1 MYLRSARENNV
12 YLTDFQAIWHQ
23 CNNVTNRT
31 ISNKYD
37 TCTIFFII
45 RNKCDI
51 ANRQKTLPLHSNP
64 KRTGNYTALRTSF
77 KPHSNDRVLLK
88 TSLTEQRLV
97 YSKTKRRS
105 PKSLSVRF
113 LRQQRTLPL
122 NKGDHRGNYTFPH
135 RPKHYH

>member
-1 MYLRSARENNV
+1 MSDFIAHILHLFREFFSRKGCISMYLRSARENNV

-77 KPHSNDRVLLK
+77 KVHSNDSILLK
-88 TSLTEQRLV
+88 TSLTEQHHV
-97 YSKTKRRS
+97 YSKTK
-105 PKSLSVRF
+105 
-113 LRQQRTLPL
+113 
-122 NKGDHRGNYTFPH
+122 
-135 RPKHYH
+135 